1 LIYGL
6 WFEIFIYALPNET
19 VGANCTR
26 AGGNSHMADSVVVKA
41 KIKEIATGYNVA
53 GDFAD
58 ALDRKVREMIKTAV
72 KRAEG
77 NGRKTVMA
85 KDL

>member
-1 LIYGL
+1 MG
-6 WFEIFIYALPNET
+6 IFKK
-19 VGANCTR
+19 V
-26 AGGNSHMADSVVVKA
+26 DSWGVRKTEVVLMLVVKA
-41 KIKEIATGYNVA
+41 KIKEYTGEYNVA

-58 ALDRKVREMIKTAV
+58 ALHAKVEVMIKDAI

>member
-1 LIYGL
+1 MSLI
-6 WFEIFIYALPNET
+6 
-19 VGANCTR
+19 
-26 AGGNSHMADSVVVKA
+26 VKA
-41 KIKEIATGYNVA
+41 KVKELVGEYNVA

-58 ALDRKVREMIKTAV
+58 ALNVKAEALVKDAV
-72 KRAEG
+72 KRAEA